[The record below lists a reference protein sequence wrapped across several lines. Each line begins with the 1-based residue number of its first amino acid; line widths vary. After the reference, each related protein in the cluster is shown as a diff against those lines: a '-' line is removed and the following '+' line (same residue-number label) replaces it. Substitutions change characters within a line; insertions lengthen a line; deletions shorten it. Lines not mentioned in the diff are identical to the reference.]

1 MKTHALLLSIAIGIA
16 SLGVGSS
23 AQAPQAKGSP
33 APYKAPRNAFGQPDL
48 EGTWTNNSLTPLQR
62 PAAWAN

>member
-1 MKTHALLLSIAIGIA
+1 MKTHTLLLSIAIGIA

-33 APYKAPRNAFGQPDL
+33 APYKAPL
-48 EGTWTNNSLTPLQR
+48 
-62 PAAWAN
+62 